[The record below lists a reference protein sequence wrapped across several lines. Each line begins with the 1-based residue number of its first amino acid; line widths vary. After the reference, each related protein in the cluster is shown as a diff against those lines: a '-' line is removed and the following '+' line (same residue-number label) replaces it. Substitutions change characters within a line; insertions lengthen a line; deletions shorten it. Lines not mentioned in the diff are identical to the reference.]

1 MDKASRASR
10 LWLLLLLLAAAQ
22 PAACTDFDGFSVGT
36 EDMGVDSDVQPD
48 LGHDD
53 AAMDA
58 EVDADTGTHDAGGD
72 PDMGNDD
79 QGTPNDQGMVDAD
92 SGCVSDAECPG
103 EYRCDP
109 DTDTCHASCAVATEL
124 IACKPSGHC
133 S

>member
-92 SGCVSDAECPG
+92 SGCVSDAECP
-103 EYRCDP
+103 RVMLV
-109 DTDTCHASCAVATEL
+109 SSSRL
-124 IACKPSGHC
+124 S
-133 S
+133 